1 MASSFREIRKSIGI
15 SQYDVAK
22 AFGVS
27 VSTVSRQERFND
39 VPKEW
44 YLFLDTIKRDMWST
58 APMARIPRT
67 WRGVRRLVN
76 TMFKENVFGYDD
88 KNSYMEFLARVFD
101 LSLTE
106 FKKRLSGKKELSEE
120 ARESAL
126 ILIQAAGLGTRKRRS
141 WLGQL

>member
-88 KNSYMEFLARVFD
+88 KNSYMEFLARAFD

-141 WLGQL
+141 WLGQS